1 MNVVAAS
8 GPAGLRSK
16 PAALT
21 AAPAKILRKHGVR
34 ITFASLDLTKPL
46 PADRPT
52 SAAPVIVF
60 DQESRTGPGICLRA
74 AQLAAWNFDNNRI
87 DVCSSGGAIGTS
99 VNYFTLV
106 HEGRQTLAVARAATG
121 LPQNI
126 RPQLTEFV
134 DADG

>member
-1 MNVVAAS
+1 MRGN
-8 GPAGLRSK
+8 
-16 PAALT
+16 T
-21 AAPAKILRKHGVR
+21 
-34 ITFASLDLTKPL
+34 L

-52 SAAPVIVF
+52 RAAPVIAF

-74 AQLAAWNFDNNRI
+74 AQLTAWNFDNNRI

-106 HEGRQTLAVARAATG
+106 HEGRQTLAVARGATG

-126 RPQLTEFV
+126 RPQVTEFV

>member
-1 MNVVAAS
+1 MIA
-8 GPAGLRSK
+8 
-16 PAALT
+16 
-21 AAPAKILRKHGVR
+21 
-34 ITFASLDLTKPL
+34 
-46 PADRPT
+46 
-52 SAAPVIVF
+52 F

-106 HEGRQTLAVARAATG
+106 HEGRQTLAVARVATG